1 MIIHHIVRE
10 FYHNIGRGWFIKDF
24 LKIFWDFIRKHVQPE
39 LFNGKKWVGV
49 SVKTANNS
57 EDKISKNKK
66 MIIQECQQKKVV
78 WKTN

>member
-1 MIIHHIVRE
+1 M
-10 FYHNIGRGWFIKDF
+10 
-24 LKIFWDFIRKHVQPE
+24 QPE

-66 MIIQECQQKKVV
+66 MIIQERQQKRAV
-78 WKTN
+78 

>member
-1 MIIHHIVRE
+1 M
-10 FYHNIGRGWFIKDF
+10 
-24 LKIFWDFIRKHVQPE
+24 QPE

-66 MIIQECQQKKVV
+66 MIIQECQQKKSCVKDQLTDKCMNICV
-78 WKTN
+78 CTIPCLC